1 MLQSEMVDLIRDGVH
16 AGDRTWADL
25 GCGTGNFTLALRQ
38 LLDPAATIYAFDR
51 DRRAVDTLRERARH
65 DGAAARIEA
74 QQADVLRHF
83 ALPRV
88 DGILMAN
95 LLHFVRD
102 QRSFLATIA
111 GRIVPGGRL
120 LVVEYDQQTAIPWVP
135 FPADLARLN
144 TLSAAAG
151 LPAPRRIGYRRSPSS
166 GQGMY
171 AALVTLT
178 APEHDTRLRP

>member
-1 MLQSEMVDLIRDGVH
+1 MLQSEMVDLIR
-16 AGDRTWADL
+16 AGIHPADRTWADL

-65 DGAAARIEA
+65 DPAAARIVA
-74 QQADVLRHF
+74 QQADVLQRF
-83 ALPRV
+83 ALPNV

-95 LLHFVRD
+95 LLHFLRD

-111 GRIVPGGRL
+111 AWIVPGGRL
-120 LVVEYDQQTAIPWVP
+120 LIVEYDQQTVIPWVP
-135 FPADLARLN
+135 FPVDFARLH
-144 TLSAAAG
+144 TLATDAG
-151 LPAPRRIGYRRSPSS
+151 LPAPRQIGYRRSPSS

-171 AALVTLT
+171 AALMTFT
-178 APEHDTRLRP
+178 PSQHDPDAIA